1 MRKKT
6 IRSKRSDVCASHL
19 VGLVDEVGD
28 VCVRHSGDISVA
40 AAAARLQCS
49 GRRGRN
55 TRRLLTSNLVQK
67 TPKHRSEESFRVL
80 SKYKS
85 KR

>member
-1 MRKKT
+1 MREKT
-6 IRSKRSDVCASHL
+6 IRPRSKRSHVCASHL

-28 VCVRHSGDISVA
+28 VCVSHSRNISV

-49 GRRGRN
+49 GWRGRN

-80 SKYKS
+80 SK
-85 KR
+85 